1 MRALYSAGPSRT
13 SVRSPV
19 KLAGVVRFVIGS
31 IGVGLLAAPMLAEV
45 CSVPGD
51 RDSIQFAVND
61 PACTTINLADLVYAE
76 SVLVQRSVSIVGPA
90 GVAEIAG
97 LVEVRGAGTV
107 VDFTNIKVDNG
118 CSPSAFVTSAGGQA
132 EAGSLEVVTSGG
144 GPCPPTSTVIFSD
157 GFESGG
163 TSVWTITVP

>member
-1 MRALYSAGPSRT
+1 MRAQ
-13 SVRSPV
+13 V
-19 KLAGVVRFVIGS
+19 FVIGA
-31 IGVGLLAAPMLAEV
+31 IAVGVWVAPLAAEV

-51 RDSIQFAVND
+51 RASIQFAVDD
-61 PACTTINLADLVYAE
+61 PSCTTINLANQVYAE

-118 CSPSAFVTSAGGQA
+118 CSPGAFVTSAGGQA
-132 EAGSLEVVTSGG
+132 EAGSLEVVTTDG
-144 GPCPPTSTVIFSD
+144 GPCPPVNSTYIFSD

-163 TSVWTITVP
+163 TSVWTVTVP